1 MQTLTNQILTD
12 VITPRPAESHKGTFG
27 RVLLIGG
34 NHQFGGAILMATQ
47 AAVASGA
54 GLVTVATDPSNRTAL
69 LTRLPEAMTIDYHHD
84 DLVMQQLAAAD
95 VVVIGPGLGTDA
107 IALHLLQL
115 TLRLIA
121 PSQRLVIDGS
131 ALTLLAEH
139 QLQVTHHQ
147 TVYTPHQME
156 WQRLSQLPIRE
167 QTEVNN
173 TQAKAHFPGIVVVKK
188 HHSEIYTT
196 QGTYQLPIG
205 TPAQATG
212 GMGDTLAG
220 IIGGLNAQFTNDF
233 TQTTLAAVYL
243 HSAIAE
249 QLATT
254 NYVVLPTTISAAL
267 PKFMHQISTTPNN

>member
-1 MQTLTNQILTD
+1 MEVLTTQILTD
-12 VITPRPAESHKGTFG
+12 VIVPRPLDSHKGTFG

-34 NHQFGGAILMATQ
+34 NHQFGGAIIMATQ

-84 DLVMQQLAAAD
+84 DLVMQQLSSAD

-115 TLRLIA
+115 TLRLIQ
-121 PSQRLVIDGS
+121 PQQRLIIDGS

-139 QLQVTHHQ
+139 QLPVNHQQ

-156 WQRLSQLPIRE
+156 WQRLSQLPINQ
-167 QTEVNN
+167 QTEVKNA
-173 TQAKAHFPGIVVVKK
+173 QAKTKFPGIVVVKK
-188 HHSEIYTT
+188 HHSEIYTS

-220 IIGGLNAQFTNDF
+220 IIGGLTSQFTRDF
-233 TQTTLAAVYL
+233 TQTVLAAVYL
-243 HSAIAE
+243 HSAVAE
-249 QLATT
+249 QLAMT
-254 NYVVLPTTISAAL
+254 NYVVLPTTISNTL
-267 PKFMHQISTTPNN
+267 PSFMHQISTAHK